1 MTINDAERGAAM
13 KGDVLR
19 PGADGY
25 DRARRIFNAMI
36 DRRPALIARCER
48 AADVVA
54 CVGFARA
61 HGLDVSVKGG
71 GHNVSG
77 KAVCE
82 GGLMIDLSPMKRV
95 QIDRQRRTAGAEP
108 GLTLGELDRECQAFG
123 LATPTGNV
131 SPTGVAGLTLGGG
144 IGWLNGKH
152 GLACDNVLSV
162 DIITADAK
170 LRTASAAE
178 HADL

>member
-1 MTINDAERGAAM
+1 MTINDAELRAAM

-54 CVGFARA
+54 CVGFART

-82 GGLMIDLSPMKRV
+82 GGLMIDLSAMKRIRV
-95 QIDRQRRTAGAEP
+95 DAQQRSARAEP
-108 GLTLGELDRECQAFG
+108 GLTLAEFDRECEA
-123 LATPTGNV
+123 V
-131 SPTGVAGLTLGGG
+131 
-144 IGWLNGKH
+144 
-152 GLACDNVLSV
+152 
-162 DIITADAK
+162 
-170 LRTASAAE
+170 
-178 HADL
+178 

>member
-1 MTINDAERGAAM
+1 MTINDAELRAAM

-77 KAVCE
+77 KAVWG
-82 GGLMIDLSPMKRV
+82 GGLMIDLAPMRRV
-95 QIDRQRRTAGAEP
+95 QIDTQRRTRRAQP
-108 GLTLGELDRECQAFG
+108 GIAL
-123 LATPTGNV
+123 
-131 SPTGVAGLTLGGG
+131 
-144 IGWLNGKH
+144 
-152 GLACDNVLSV
+152 
-162 DIITADAK
+162 
-170 LRTASAAE
+170 
-178 HADL
+178 